1 MMTSWTSQKA
11 VAHPE
16 WILDALSSL
25 SRTSALYAKGLIPG
39 SIEAPMIVVPIKR
52 VLRGVY
58 GSDLRAALA
67 LLRMALA
74 GVRREMGNCM
84 RDFWQFKVLRKDREA
99 YYDAQI
105 AALAREDDE

>member
-1 MMTSWTSQKA
+1 MSAWTRKQA
-11 VAHPE
+11 IAHPG

-25 SRTSALYAKGLIPG
+25 SRTSALYAKGVIPG
-39 SIEAPMIVVPIKR
+39 SIETPMIVVPIKR

-58 GSDLRAALA
+58 GSDMSAALA
-67 LLRMALA
+67 LLGMALA